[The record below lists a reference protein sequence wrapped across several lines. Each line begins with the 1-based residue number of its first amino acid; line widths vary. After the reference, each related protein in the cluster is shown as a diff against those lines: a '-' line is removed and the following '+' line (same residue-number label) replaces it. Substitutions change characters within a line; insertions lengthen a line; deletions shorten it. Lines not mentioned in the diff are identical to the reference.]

1 MNTIARKRGTGC
13 NSGYNIR
20 MAARKLIPIY
30 TSAGDLGAYLL
41 YPYLYN
47 SQGEWIG
54 FVTPQRDV
62 YSVLGNYVGT
72 FTDDRRI
79 LRKRSYDYSKPHLK
93 PPPRPQ
99 RISVPSMAP
108 LAPLMSE
115 LPYTMI
121 DVLMDEPERLST
133 VDHDELREDM
143 D

>member
-1 MNTIARKRGTGC
+1 
-13 NSGYNIR
+13 
-20 MAARKLIPIY
+20 MAAQKLIPVY
-30 TSAGDLGAYLL
+30 TTAGDLGAYLL

-47 SQGEWIG
+47 PQGEWIG

-72 FTDDRRI
+72 FTDERRI
-79 LRKRSYDYSKPHLK
+79 LRKRSYDYSKPRLA
-93 PPPRPQ
+93 PPPPPK

-108 LAPLMSE
+108 LAPLMPE

-133 VDHDELREDM
+133 IDHDELREDM